1 MKTPLSGAPAAGSGC
16 CWERLRSPLLQEK
29 QRGRYFIRC
38 YLLDLSYT
46 DLVSP
51 TGYGRQACCSHPL
64 PPGAEGALEG
74 KLPRCP
80 SARGAGGRRGAF
92 PPPPRPPR
100 GGARGTRGS
109 GGPKAGGFP
118 MSRTLRD
125 RGILPWGRTTRC
137 LQPNELMPGGS
148 KFLPSGF
155 GVWFGLGFFF
165 PPLVSALEPPHA
177 RPRGPHAEHANRPRA
192 RPLRAPRCRRLWDA
206 VRGPGSLRGQEPPRS
221 RLDGGELRAPG
232 ALPPPPPPW
241 RGFG

>member
-16 CWERLRSPLLQEK
+16 CWERLCSPLLQEK

-38 YLLDLSYT
+38 CLLDLSYT
-46 DLVSP
+46 DLVSR
-51 TGYGRQACCSHPL
+51 TGYGRQACRSHPL

-80 SARGAGGRRGAF
+80 SARGAGGRRGAHT
-92 PPPPRPPR
+92 PPG

-109 GGPKAGGFP
+109 GGPKAGGSP

-155 GVWFGLGFFF
+155 P
-165 PPLVSALEPPHA
+165 PPLSSPPSSRPTRGPAGPTRSALT
-177 RPRGPHAEHANRPRA
+177 GP
-192 RPLRAPRCRRLWDA
+192 
-206 VRGPGSLRGQEPPRS
+206 VRGRSEP
-221 RLDGGELRAPG
+221 A
-232 ALPPPPPPW
+232 AAA
-241 RGFG
+241 GFGTR